1 MSGHSKWSTIKHKK
15 ARMDAQRGKVFTK
28 LIKEITVAA
37 RTGGGDEDMNP
48 RLRTA
53 IQAAKAAN
61 MPSDNIKRAVQ
72 KGTGELGGVEYLEI
86 TYEGY
91 GPGGVAILLDTV
103 TDNKNRTAAAVR
115 HVFNKYNGKL
125 AEPGAVAWMFETKGV
140 IEVAKADG
148 VEEEALMLAALEAG
162 AQDLTDEGEVFRI
175 LSSLESFSAVQRT
188 LEASYRFASVGIEK
202 LPQNTVAVDEKDAP
216 GLLRL
221 MEMLEDLDDT
231 QKLTANFDIDD
242 DILARIDT
250 D

>member
-15 ARMDAQRGKVFTK
+15 ARQDAQRGKVFTK

-37 RTGGGDEDMNP
+37 RMGGGDEDMNP

-53 IQAAKAAN
+53 VQAAKAAN
-61 MPSDNIKRAVQ
+61 MPADNIKRAVQ
-72 KGTGELGGVEYLEI
+72 KGSGELEGVEYLEI

-103 TDNKNRTAAAVR
+103 TDNKNRTAASVR
-115 HVFNKYNGKL
+115 HAFNKYNGKL

-140 IEVAKADG
+140 IDIAKDG
-148 VEEEALMLAALEAG
+148 VDEEALMMTALEAG
-162 AQDLTDEGEVFRI
+162 ADDLVDEDENWRV
-175 LSSLESFSAVQRT
+175 LSGLDSFTAVQKA
-188 LEASYRFASVGIEK
+188 LEGGYSFQNVGIEK
-202 LPQNTVAVDEKDAP
+202 LPQNTVAVTEKDAP
-216 GLLRL
+216 GLLKL

-242 DILARIDT
+242 EILASLDT